1 MLTRAPKLQLS
12 DIAKRYGE
20 NQVLQGFSLD
30 VPDGEL
36 LGVIG
41 PNGAGKTTM
50 FGIVSGLIVPDQGA
64 VILDGVD
71 ITALAAYERC
81 RAGIGRTFQVPRPFL
96 GLTVFENVLVG
107 ARFGSGASGHAA
119 DEIALD
125 ALQSSGLID
134 RANQPAETLT
144 LLQRKQLELAR
155 AVATQPRLLLLDEIA
170 GGLTESETHRVV
182 ELVASLNAR
191 GMTIVWIEHLVHA
204 LASVASRL
212 AVLNFGKLIAAGE
225 PRSVL
230 SDDMVRAVYLGM
242 DVDEPSLH
250 A

>member
-1 MLTRAPKLQLS
+1 
-12 DIAKRYGE
+12 
-20 NQVLQGFSLD
+20 LD
-30 VPDGEL
+30 VSVGEL

-50 FGIVSGLIVPDQGA
+50 FGVVSGLVMPDEGR
-64 VILDGVD
+64 VVLDGTD
-71 ITALAAYERC
+71 ITALPAHQRC
-81 RAGIGRTFQVPRPFL
+81 HAGIGRTFQVPRPFL

-107 ARFGSGASGHAA
+107 ARFGSHASGNAA

-125 ALQSSGLID
+125 ALKCSGLID
-134 RANQPAETLT
+134 RVNQPAETLT

-155 AVATQPRLLLLDEIA
+155 VVATQPRLLLLDEIA
-170 GGLTESETHRVV
+170 GGLTESETHRLI

-212 AVLNFGKLIAAGE
+212 AVLNFGELIATGA

-230 SDDMVRAVYLGM
+230 NDEVVRAVYLGM
-242 DVDEPSLH
+242 NVDEPALN